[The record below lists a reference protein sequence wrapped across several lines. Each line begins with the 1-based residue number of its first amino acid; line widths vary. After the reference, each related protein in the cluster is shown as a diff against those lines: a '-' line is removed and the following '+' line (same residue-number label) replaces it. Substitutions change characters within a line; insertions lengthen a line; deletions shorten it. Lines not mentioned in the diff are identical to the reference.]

1 MGRGEQ
7 LRAKYVEKLT
17 AEIFSA
23 IDGILSDAV
32 KDTEFLRSQKK
43 VHDIIDRE
51 YVPLEDQ
58 KK

>member
-7 LRAKYVEKLT
+7 IRAKYCEKLV

-23 IDGILSDAV
+23 IDEILSD
-32 KDTEFLRSQKK
+32 DISDIQFLSVQKR
-43 VHDIIDRE
+43 VHKIIDRE